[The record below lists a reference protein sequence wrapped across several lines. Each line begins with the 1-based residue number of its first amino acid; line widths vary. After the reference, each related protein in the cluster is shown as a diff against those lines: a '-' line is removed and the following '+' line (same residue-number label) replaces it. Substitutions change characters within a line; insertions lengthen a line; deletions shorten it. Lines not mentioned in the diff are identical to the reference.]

1 VAGPD
6 FDLRALYDALDE
18 ERRARGMSWAAVT
31 REVNRFVTVLRP
43 IATSTITGLK
53 QKPAGEGDA
62 ILQMLLWL
70 GRSPESFVPGVPD
83 ADAERFRLREMRR
96 GLILRWDTKAL
107 HAALNA
113 ERQAR
118 GLTWG
123 EVARQVGG
131 VTPNT
136 LTNMS
141 KGGRTGFPPVMRI
154 VRWLGPPAA
163 AFTRVARW

>member
-1 VAGPD
+1 MADPD
-6 FDLRALYDALDE
+6 FDLRALYDALDG
-18 ERRARGMSWAAVT
+18 ERRSREMTWAAVT

-53 QKPAGEGDA
+53 HKPVGEGDA

-70 GRSPESFVPGVPD
+70 RRTPESFVPGVPD
-83 ADAERFRLREMRR
+83 AGAERFRLGELRK
-96 GLILRWDTKAL
+96 GQILRWDTRAL

-113 ERQAR
+113 ERQAK
-118 GLTWG
+118 GLLWS
-123 EVARQVGG
+123 EVARHVGG

-136 LTNMS
+136 LTNLAR
-141 KGGRTGFPPVMRI
+141 GGRTGFPPVMRM
-154 VRWLGPPAA
+154 VRWLGQPAA

>member
-1 VAGPD
+1 MPDPD
-6 FDLRALYDALDE
+6 FDLRALYDGLDE
-18 ERRARGMSWAAVT
+18 ERRLREMSWAAVT

-53 QKPAGEGDA
+53 QKPVGEGDA

-70 GRSPESFVPGVPD
+70 RRTPESFVPGIPD
-83 ADAERFRLREMRR
+83 AGDERFRLREMRR

-118 GLTWG
+118 GMTWS
-123 EVARQVGG
+123 EVARQIGG

-136 LTNMS
+136 LTNMV
-141 KGGRTGFPPVMRI
+141 KGGRTGFPPVMRM
-154 VRWLGPPAA
+154 VRWLGQPAA
-163 AFTRVARW
+163 TFTRVARW